1 MNRPLIEQE
10 WQAGDTLD
18 KGFLA
23 IAPHIYAHDPFWPGE
38 DEAEMA
44 RQFSAA
50 NPFMQQGRVWTGY
63 IRDCARLTG
72 FATLNAAGETVVNFG
87 FWETIN
93 NRIPNHRLFRALMR
107 WAKAQ
112 GASRLIGPINFCT
125 LGKFRLRLDTPTCA
139 PFAGEPYN
147 PPWYQHLLGQMGF
160 QPLARYFSL
169 FEEADVVRQ
178 LSLPGEDIGRWR
190 TADFSLQPLTPAL
203 WQAHRQALYAL
214 ITRHFA
220 NNIGWSI
227 SSEALFDWHF
237 NADTLQPYCQ
247 ASGSCL
253 AFGPQGDVA
262 GLLFTLADKRQRAG
276 IFKTIMIVPRYRRS
290 LLYATL
296 VRRFLFSFDAQWPR
310 LGAALL
316 NWKGPTTATALRAC
330 CSPNK
335 VFHHYGLY
343 YRDVRHELL

>member
-1 MNRPLIEQE
+1 MSRPLIEQE
-10 WQAGDTLD
+10 WQAGDTLE

-23 IAPHIYAHDPFWPGE
+23 IAPQVYAHDPFWPGE
-38 DEAEMA
+38 EAATMA
-44 RQFSAA
+44 CQFSVA

-63 IRDCARLTG
+63 IRDCARLAG
-72 FATLNAAGETVVNFG
+72 FASLNAAGETVVNFG

-107 WAKAQ
+107 WAKTQ
-112 GASRLIGPINFCT
+112 GATRLIGPINFST
-125 LGKFRLRLDTPTCA
+125 LGKFRLRLDTPISA

-147 PPWYQHLLGQMGF
+147 PPWYQHLLGKMGF

-178 LSLPGEDIGRWR
+178 LSLPEAGIGRWR
-190 TADFSLQPLTPAL
+190 AADFSLQPLTPAL
-203 WQAHRQALYAL
+203 WQAHSRELYAL

-220 NNIGWSI
+220 SNTGWSI

-247 ASGSCL
+247 APGSCL

-262 GLLFTLADKRQRAG
+262 GLLFTLADKHQRTG

-296 VRRFLFSFDAQWPR
+296 LRRFLFSFDTQWPR

-330 CSPNK
+330 CSPHK

>member
-63 IRDCARLTG
+63 IRDCARLAG

-112 GASRLIGPINFCT
+112 GASRLIGPINFST

-169 FEEADVVRQ
+169 FEDADVVRQ
-178 LSLPGEDIGRWR
+178 LSLPAPGTLLTISAGASAARRSSTGTLTPIRCNPIARRPAPVSPLARRAMSPGCCLRWR
-190 TADFSLQPLTPAL
+190 
-203 WQAHRQALYAL
+203 
-214 ITRHFA
+214 
-220 NNIGWSI
+220 I
-227 SSEALFDWHF
+227 S
-237 NADTLQPYCQ
+237 
-247 ASGSCL
+247 ASGRGSSK
-253 AFGPQGDVA
+253 Q
-262 GLLFTLADKRQRAG
+262 
-276 IFKTIMIVPRYRRS
+276 S
-290 LLYATL
+290 
-296 VRRFLFSFDAQWPR
+296 
-310 LGAALL
+310 
-316 NWKGPTTATALRAC
+316 
-330 CSPNK
+330 
-335 VFHHYGLY
+335 
-343 YRDVRHELL
+343 

>member
-1 MNRPLIEQE
+1 MSRPLIEQE
-10 WQAGDTLD
+10 WRAGDTLE

-23 IAPHIYAHDPFWPGE
+23 IAPQIYACDPFWPGE
-38 DEAEMA
+38 EAAVMA

-63 IRDCARLTG
+63 IRDCARLAG

-93 NRIPNHRLFRALMR
+93 NCIPDHRLFRALMR
-107 WAKAQ
+107 WAKTQ
-112 GASRLIGPINFCT
+112 GASRLIGPINFST
-125 LGKFRLRLDTPTCA
+125 LGKFRLRLDTPISA

-147 PPWYQHLLGQMGF
+147 PPWYQHLLAQMGF

-169 FEEADVVRQ
+169 FEDANTVRQ
-178 LSLPGEDIGRWR
+178 LPLPEKDIGRWR
-190 TADFSLQPLTPAL
+190 AADFSLRPLTPAL
-203 WQAHRQALYAL
+203 WLAHRQELYTL
-214 ITRHFA
+214 IIHHFA
-220 NNIGWSI
+220 KSVGWTPG
-227 SSEALFDWHF
+227 SEALFDWHF
-237 NADTLQPYCQ
+237 NVESLQPCFD
-247 ASGSCL
+247 APGSCL

-262 GLLFTLADKRQRAG
+262 GLLFNLADRRQRTG

-290 LLYATL
+290 PLYATL

-330 CSPNK
+330 RSPHK

-343 YRDVRHELL
+343 YRDVRYELL